1 MSRLDDSFG
10 LEQSSLQLFVSKRLQ
25 VERRPNSIS
34 ASIISSSSSS
44 STSSFGNWWSQD
56 GSMRDTG
63 EHRLLRQAHTHLA
76 LQDAND
82 EDGLVLLAR
91 DQQASNGVGLLLDGL
106 SSTEIA
112 RVGIRHTIISQSL
125 EVNEVPTRTACPDMR
140 AMLCSVVYTLST
152 VKRAGVLIIFCLLR
166 LSLATNPRSPRV
178 AA

>member
-34 ASIISSSSSS
+34 ASIIISSSG

-106 SSTEIA
+106 SSRERA

>member
-34 ASIISSSSSS
+34 ASIIISSSG